1 MTVPQISV
9 VVPFYDNEDLLGDCL
24 QSIAAQTFTDIEVIM
39 VDDGSADGS
48 AGVAQGMA
56 DADPRFRLIRV
67 PNGGPGYA
75 RNRGVEQARGEFLA
89 FVDAD
94 DMLPSHAYEI
104 LHHTLAGSGSDF
116 ASGNVLRIGPSG
128 THQSALHSKAIKSR
142 RIGTHI
148 SKTPQL
154 LYDVSV
160 WNKLFRKAFW
170 DRAGLVYPEGML
182 WEDLQ
187 IMTRAH
193 VLATAVD
200 VITDPIYYWRERDKG
215 ALSITQSRTDI
226 SNFRDRITALLA
238 IDRFLA
244 DNASA
249 KLLRQH
255 QRKALVNDLWLY
267 ACDLYRTDDGY
278 RREFVELAGQ
288 YLDQVDKR
296 VIAKLPSTHKLA
308 FYLVRQRAL
317 ERLLEFNRWQVEQ
330 PVRTIPVLRKH
341 GRLRADL
348 PFLGD
353 RSAGVPVRVYRP
365 YWRELDPFVRV
376 EGLSWNGNRL
386 AITGCAYVPSIDI
399 PKRRHTSKI
408 VILRPRGRRRPPIV
422 LRARSVRHLDATTW
436 SHQERYSYDWAGFE
450 CQVSSRWFRVG
461 RRWLTGDWDAFI
473 LVRGRGVWRPAR
485 LHTPVIGPAERPEYL
500 EVAPG
505 MRFGAHWANRRLHI
519 GVIRTPAV
527 LRGCEQDGGQ
537 LTIDVDVD
545 PAGLGKAADLVLAW
559 SKGAATRRFPAIIER
574 RDGGPARL
582 RAVVPAGVLA
592 AAGESAAAAETTA
605 PETGDSDALDPGVA
619 ATDMA
624 APADTGD
631 AAALDA
637 DEAADLDADEAAD
650 LDADEAAELDA
661 AEASAAGDGDAA
673 ATAAAAADDLVQWDL
688 FQWDLYIQPAGQPR
702 FAVAFPAG
710 LAEFRYP
717 SGDRELAVE
726 RTQTGNAAVVQG
738 GLRPVIDED
747 TWSTDG
753 RLTLRGSYPA
763 PADGRYEAVLRR
775 RGSTDR
781 HVVPLARQGERFS
794 IEIDAP
800 RMPSF
805 GRPLPLRDGRWDIFV
820 RPAGTAD
827 AVLVSPVYDHARLA
841 QITGEKVCVWPKNY
855 KFTTG
860 GYDSPLVVA
869 KPMLK
874 LSETGRFQRKLLRS
888 AYYPLQQKLPL
899 RDSILFIS
907 WKGKQCGDNPLG
919 IAAELRRRG
928 DAREHIWAVNDWSV
942 AAPGNARVV
951 LRGSEDYYEALA
963 RSRYIIANDDMES
976 TFSKRDGQV
985 YVQTWHGTPLKKIGF
1000 DIERPQFISGTG
1012 YLDQLASDIAKWD
1025 LLLSPNPFSTQIMRR
1040 AFRYDGDILDSG
1052 YPRNDVLCSGDA
1064 PRVAARTR
1072 RRLGLADGKRVVL
1085 YAPTWR
1091 DNQYYASGRYRFDFR
1106 LDLERAW
1113 QELGDDHV
1121 VLFRGHHHMADDV
1134 PTGRPGF
1141 AVNVTTYPDIS
1152 ELFLVSDILVTDYS
1166 SVMFDF
1172 AATGRPMLFF
1182 TYDLDQYRDDL
1193 RGFYFDFAAE
1203 APGPLLATS
1212 DEVLAAIRNIDSA
1225 AAEHASAY
1233 RKFTEKF
1240 CPLDDGK
1247 AGSRA
1252 CDRIFGG

>member
-9 VVPFYDNEDLLGDCL
+9 VVPFYDIEDLLDDCL
-24 QSIAAQTFTDIEVIM
+24 RSIAAQTFTDLEVIM
-39 VDDGSADGS
+39 VDDGSTDGS
-48 AGVAQGMA
+48 AAVAQRMA
-56 DADPRFRLIRV
+56 AADPRFRLIRV

-75 RNRGVEQARGEFLA
+75 RNRGVEQASGEFLA

-94 DMLPSHAYEI
+94 DMLPSHAYEK
-104 LHHTLAGSGSDF
+104 LHDTLVKSGSDF
-116 ASGNVLRIGPSG
+116 VSGNVLRIGPNG
-128 THQSALHSKAIKSR
+128 MHQSALHSKAIKGRS
-142 RIGTHI
+142 IGTHV

-154 LYDVSV
+154 LYDISV

-170 DRAGLVYPEGML
+170 DRAGLTIPEGMV

-193 VLATAVD
+193 VLAKAVD
-200 VITDPIYYWRERDKG
+200 VIPDPIYYWRERGKG

-244 DNASA
+244 GNASA

-267 ACDLYRTDDGY
+267 VCDLYRTSDSY
-278 RREFVELAGQ
+278 RAEFVELAGQ
-288 YLDQVDKR
+288 YLDQVHKR
-296 VIAKLPSTHKLA
+296 VIARLPSTHKLA

-317 ERLLEFNRWQVEQ
+317 DRLIEFNRWQVEQ

-376 EGLSWNGNRL
+376 EGLSWRGNRL
-386 AITGCAYVPSIDI
+386 VITGCAYVPSIAI

-408 VILRPRGRRRPPIV
+408 VVLRPRGSRRPPIV
-422 LRARSVRHLDATTW
+422 LPARSFQHPDATVW
-436 SHQERYSYDWAGFE
+436 SHQERYSYDWAGFTCE
-450 CQVSSRWFRVG
+450 VSSRWFRVG
-461 RRWLTGDWDAFI
+461 RRWLTGDCDVFI

-485 LHTPVIGPAERPEYL
+485 VHTPVIGPAERPEYL

-505 MRFGAHWANRRLHI
+505 MRFGAHWVGRQLHV

-527 LRGCEQDGGQ
+527 LRGSAQDGGR
-537 LTIDVDVD
+537 LTIDMDVD
-545 PAGLGKAADLVLAW
+545 LAGPAAAADLVLAW
-559 SKGAATRRFPAIIER
+559 SKGAATRRFAGSIER

-582 RAVVPAGVLA
+582 RAVVPVDVLTPVAEIPADA
-592 AAGESAAAAETTA
+592 ASAAAAALGSAGAAE
-605 PETGDSDALDPGVA
+605 PEPGEVAVQDSDE
-619 ATDMA
+619 
-624 APADTGD
+624 
-631 AAALDA
+631 AAALD
-637 DEAADLDADEAAD
+637 
-650 LDADEAAELDA
+650 
-661 AEASAAGDGDAA
+661 SADAA
-673 ATAAAAADDLVQWDL
+673 APEPGEADAADSAEAAMPEAGEPATGPAGAPASADEPVQWDL
-688 FQWDLYIQPAGQPR
+688 YVELAGQR
-702 FAVAFPAG
+702 LAVAFPAG

-717 SGDRELAVE
+717 SGERELAVE
-726 RTQTGNAAVVQG
+726 RTRTGNAAITAG
-738 GLRPVIDED
+738 PLRPVIDKN
-747 TWSTDG
+747 TWGQDG

-763 PADGRYEAVLRR
+763 PEGYKYEAVLRR

-781 HVVPLARQGERFS
+781 HVVALSRDGARFS
-794 IEIDAP
+794 IDIDVA
-800 RMPSF
+800 RMPTF
-805 GRPLPLRDGRWDIFV
+805 GQLLPLRDGRWDIFV
-820 RPAGTAD
+820 RRVGAAD
-827 AVLVSPVYDHARLA
+827 GELVSPGYAHASLA
-841 QITGEKVCVWPKNY
+841 QLVGDKVGSWPKNY
-855 KFTTG
+855 KFTTA
-860 GYDSPLVVA
+860 GYDAPMIVA
-869 KPMLK
+869 KPALK

-888 AYYPLQQKLPL
+888 AYYPLQQRLPL
-899 RDSILFIS
+899 RNAVVFVS

-928 DAREHIWAVNDWSV
+928 DDREHIWAVNDWAV
-942 AAPGNARVV
+942 PAPDNARVV
-951 LRGSEDYYEALA
+951 LRGTEAYYEALA

-976 TFSKRDGQV
+976 MFSKRDGQV

-1000 DIERPQFISGTG
+1000 DIDRPQFISGTS
-1012 YLDQLASDIAKWD
+1012 YFDHLASDVAKWD

-1040 AFRYDGDILDSG
+1040 AFRYDGEICDSG

-1064 PRVAARTR
+1064 PRVAARVR
-1072 RRLGLADGKRVVL
+1072 RRLGLPDGKRVVL

-1134 PTGRPGF
+1134 PQSGRPGF

-1152 ELFLVSDILVTDYS
+1152 ELFLVSDVLVTDYS

-1172 AATGRPMLFF
+1172 APTGRPMLFF
-1182 TYDLDQYRDDL
+1182 TYDLDLYRDDL
-1193 RGFYFDFAAE
+1193 RGFYFDFEAE

-1212 DEVLAAIRNIDSA
+1212 EEVLAAIGNIDA
-1225 AAEHASAY
+1225 AAGQYRAAY
-1233 RKFTEKF
+1233 QKFTEKF

-1247 AGSRA
+1247 AGARA
-1252 CDRIFGG
+1252 CDRIFGN